1 MLNGIYKDKI
11 LFSMKKLIFR
21 KFYTDISAF
30 FLASILIVGLIV
42 WTIQAVNYFDFV
54 TEEGHG
60 LKIYFYYS
68 ILNFPKI
75 VQRIFP
81 FIFFIS
87 IFYIILNYE
96 LKNEIFIFWIN
107 GVTKINFLHRL
118 LSLSLIFMIIQLILG
133 SYISPKSKLEAR
145 NYLKN
150 SKVDFFTSLIKEG
163 KFINITKGLTIF
175 IDRKDDNGTFR
186 DIFLE
191 ENKKGSS
198 KMIYASSG
206 RLVETDLQ
214 KILKLFDGKV
224 INFDNSRINLFE
236 FEQINFSLQN
246 LSTKTITV
254 PKVQEID
261 TKILLSCFFDIEN
274 NKFERFDCSERLI
287 KEVKIEL
294 IKRLYKPIY
303 IPLIVLFSCFLI
315 LYSKNQK
322 NYKTQ
327 INLVF
332 IATFFLLVYS
342 EVSTQYSAISPNLT
356 ILYLSVPIIIFII
369 GYLFFYRLVKNA

>member
-21 KFYTDISAF
+21 KFYSDISAF

-75 VQRIFP
+75 IQRIFP

-107 GVTKINFLHRL
+107 GVTKINFLNRL

-175 IDRKDDNGTFR
+175 IDRKEENGIFR

-191 ENKKGSS
+191 ENKKGST

-206 RLVETDLQ
+206 RLVETESQ

-224 INFDNSRINLFE
+224 INFDNSRINIFE

-246 LSTKTITV
+246 LNTKSITV
-254 PKVQEID
+254 PKIQEID

-274 NKFERFDCSERLI
+274 NKFIRFDCSEKLI

-332 IATFFLLVYS
+332 MATFFLLVYS
-342 EVSTQYSAISPNLT
+342 EVSIQYSAISPNLT
-356 ILYLSVPIIIFII
+356 ILYLTIPIIIFII
-369 GYLFFYRLVKNA
+369 SYLFFYRLVKNV

>member
-1 MLNGIYKDKI
+1 VLNGIYKDKI

-21 KFYTDISAF
+21 KFYTDISTF
-30 FLASILIVGLIV
+30 FLASILVVGLIV

-96 LKNEIFIFWIN
+96 LKNEIFIFWVN
-107 GVTKINFLHRL
+107 GVTKINFLNRL
-118 LSLSLIFMIIQLILG
+118 LSLSLIFVIIQLILG
-133 SYISPKSKLEAR
+133 SYVSPKSKLEAR

-175 IDRKDDNGTFR
+175 IDRKEESGIFR

-191 ENKKGSS
+191 ENKKGST

-206 RLVETDLQ
+206 RLVETESQ

-224 INFDNSRINLFE
+224 INFDNSRINIFE
-236 FEQINFSLQN
+236 FDQINFSLQN
-246 LSTKTITV
+246 LNTKSITV

-274 NKFERFDCSERLI
+274 NKFDRFDCDEKLI

-332 IATFFLLVYS
+332 MATFLLLVYS

-356 ILYLSVPIIIFII
+356 ILYLIIPIIIFII
-369 GYLFFYRLVKNA
+369 GYLFFYRLVKNV